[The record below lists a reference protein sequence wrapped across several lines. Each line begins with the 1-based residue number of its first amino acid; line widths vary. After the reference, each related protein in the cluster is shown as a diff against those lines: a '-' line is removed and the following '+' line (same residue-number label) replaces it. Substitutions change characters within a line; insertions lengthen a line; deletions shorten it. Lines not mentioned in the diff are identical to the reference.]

1 MKPDKFS
8 TIRPILLSLALVG
21 LMVISAFAGD
31 GVPRISKEKLKA
43 MLDNPDVMILDVRTG
58 GDWKHSELKIKGAIR
73 KQPKRF
79 DSWANELPADKML
92 VLY

>member
-1 MKPDKFS
+1 MKQEKFS
-8 TIRPILLSLALVG
+8 TVKPIVLSLVLFGV
-21 LMVISAFAGD
+21 MIISAFAAD
-31 GVPRISKEKLKA
+31 GVPRISKEKLKT